1 MAVLTTGLI
10 ENTHV
15 SGIRPSSTLTVRF
28 RNKDLMN
35 TVIQIRGFY
44 LKGTAKIEY
53 VLDSVTLAPGGVV
66 DTNHYAQFDAF
77 EFRFVTSSD
86 AVEIS
91 AWGKN
96 VVGNMAVV
104 YHVVPVEIIQMG
116 AGATERAGS
125 SFPHNRY
132 VANSSSNNVSVI
144 DEKTNAVIT
153 TVTVGTHPKGIG
165 VNPVTNRIYVANQGS
180 NNVSVIDGFS
190 NVVIATIMVGVSPEG
205 VNVDSETNRIYVTNR
220 GSNNVSVISGSIH
233 TVIATIVTGS

>member
-1 MAVLTTGLI
+1 MAVLTTGVI
-10 ENTHV
+10 ENSLV
-15 SGIRPSSTLTVRF
+15 LGIRPSSTLTVRF

-35 TVIQIRGFY
+35 AVIQIRGFY

-77 EFRFVTSSD
+77 EFRFITSSD

-96 VVGNMAVV
+96 ASGNMTVV
-104 YHVVPVEIIQMG
+104 YRVLPVDPLG
-116 AGATERAGS
+116 AGTTERARS

-190 NVVIATIMVGVSPEG
+190 NVVIATVMVGVSPEG

-220 GSNNVSVISGSIH
+220 CSNNVSVISGSTH